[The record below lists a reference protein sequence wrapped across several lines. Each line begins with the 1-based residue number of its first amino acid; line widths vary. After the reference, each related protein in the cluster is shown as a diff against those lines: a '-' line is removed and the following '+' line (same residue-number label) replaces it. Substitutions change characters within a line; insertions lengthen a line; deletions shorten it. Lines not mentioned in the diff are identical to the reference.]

1 MMKASDKESM
11 IKSKL
16 PGSMAISKPE
26 EHKLS
31 TLENVCTD
39 LL

>member
-1 MMKASDKESM
+1 MMKTGDKES
-11 IKSKL
+11 INKSKMQI
-16 PGSMAISKPE
+16 SMGVSKPE